1 MWLAISLG
9 IVGLGLVL
17 LVIAG
22 LSSWHR
28 FKKMR
33 RAGGRFGGR
42 VGALSD
48 AAALLGERLEQ
59 PSEGLGADD

>member
-1 MWLAISLG
+1 VWLGITLG

-22 LSSWHR
+22 LSAWRR
-28 FKKMR
+28 FQKMR

-42 VGALSD
+42 VGSLAD
-48 AAALLGERLEQ
+48 AAAQLGERLDQ
-59 PSEGLGADD
+59 PEGLRADN